1 MSTMKLKRG
10 NKDIT
15 LKKID
20 DQFAVR
26 LKQGAAT
33 TEQELNAVLRQPN
46 VHSCHISAVEPAR
59 MDVFSLSDSKDLDHT
74 MDSLRRVEES
84 EVVSH
89 VYSLDDDQAS
99 PVVPTGKLTVQ
110 FKSGVNNHSQEKI
123 LGDYGLEFV
132 QALDYLPR
140 AYSVSLTQAST
151 MNPLK
156 ICAALEALDEVE
168 AAEADLAFEVALKHQ
183 PVDSLYAQQWHLSNS
198 GGPGLRSGADVK
210 AEPAWDF
217 TRGSRD
223 IRICVMDDGFD
234 LNHPDLSGVGK
245 IVAPKDF
252 GDNDTSPRPVN
263 RDDNHGT
270 ACAGVAVA
278 EENGSGV
285 VGLAPLCAL
294 MPVRTSG
301 WLSDD
306 SIEALFQH
314 AIDHHADVISC
325 SWSAASWNFPLSM
338 RMKGIIHKAAT
349 EGRRNKKGCVI
360 LFAAGNEN
368 RPLDGVKDGRVSHQ
382 GFALHPDVLAVAAS
396 NSLDQKS
403 DYSNFGPALSV
414 CAPSS
419 GSPGKR
425 IVTTDRLGQK
435 GYQAGDF
442 TFTFGGTSSSTP
454 LAAGLAGLLLSFNSE
469 LTAAEI
475 KDIMQKTADKIDD
488 GPGEYDG
495 NGHSDKYGFGRI
507 NAERALALI
516 AAKDEQS
523 LPRTLFMEHRVSKPI
538 PDQGSIDEEISFP
551 LAANI
556 TGFEVSVDITHTYR
570 GDLTLILRSPAGT
583 EVILH
588 QDTGGN
594 AQDLVKSYRMSD
606 EPDLL
611 GGLSGSAAQGQW
623 RLTVRDELARDVGV
637 LNKWGIAVTY

>member
-1 MSTMKLKRG
+1 MSTMKVKRG
-10 NKDIT
+10 NQDIS

-33 TEQELNAVLRQPN
+33 SEQELNAVLRQPN
-46 VHSCHISAVEPAR
+46 IHSCHISAVEPAR
-59 MDVFSLSDSKDLDHT
+59 MDVFSLSDSKDLDRT
-74 MDSLRRVEES
+74 MDSLRHARES
-84 EVVSH
+84 EVISH
-89 VYSLDDDQAS
+89 VYSLDDDQS
-99 PVVPTGKLTVQ
+99 TPVVPTGKLTVQ
-110 FKSGVNNHSQEKI
+110 FKAGVTSQTQEKI
-123 LGDYGLEFV
+123 LGDYGLELV
-132 QALDYLPR
+132 QELDYLPR
-140 AYSVSLTQAST
+140 SYSVSLTQAST

-156 ICAALEALDEVE
+156 ICVALEALDEIE
-168 AAEADLAFEVALKHQ
+168 AAEADLAFEVALKHR
-183 PVDSLYAQQWHLSNS
+183 PADSLYSQQWHLNNN
-198 GGPGLRSGADVK
+198 GGPSLRRGADVK
-210 AEPAWDF
+210 AEAAWEF

-223 IRICVMDDGFD
+223 ISICVMDDGFD
-234 LNHPDLSGVGK
+234 LNHPDLSGAGK
-245 IVAPKDF
+245 IVSPKDF
-252 GDNDTSPRPVN
+252 GDNDFSPRPVN

-325 SWSAASWNFPLSM
+325 SWSAASWNFPLSI

-368 RPLDGVKDGRVSHQ
+368 RPLDGIEGGRISHQ
-382 GFALHPDVLAVAAS
+382 GFALHPDVMAVAAS
-396 NSLDQKS
+396 NSLDRKS
-403 DYSNFGPALSV
+403 GYSNFGPALSV

-419 GSPGKR
+419 GSPGKG

-435 GYQAGDF
+435 GYRAGDF
-442 TFTFGGTSSSTP
+442 TTSFGGTSSSTP
-454 LAAGLAGLLLSFNSE
+454 LAAGLAGLILAYNGE
-469 LTAAEI
+469 LTAAEV
-475 KDIMQKTADKIDD
+475 KDIIQKTADKIDD
-488 GPGEYDG
+488 RPGEYDAD
-495 NGHSDKYGFGRI
+495 GHSRKYGFGRI
-507 NAERALALI
+507 NAERALALL

-538 PDQGSIDEEISFP
+538 PDQGSIDEEITFP
-551 LAANI
+551 VAANI
-556 TGFEVSVDITHTYR
+556 AGFEVSVDISHTYR
-570 GDLTLILRSPAGT
+570 GDLTLILKSPSGT
-583 EVILH
+583 EIVLH

-611 GGLSGSAAQGQW
+611 GGLAGSAAQGQW
-623 RLTVRDELARDVGV
+623 QLTVRDELARDVGV

>member
-1 MSTMKLKRG
+1 MKTMRLRRG

-26 LKQGAAT
+26 LKQGAASD
-33 TEQELNAVLRQPN
+33 EQQLNALLRQPN
-46 VHSCHISAVEPAR
+46 LHSCHISAVEPAR

-74 MDSLRRVEES
+74 MDSLRHVDES

-89 VYSLDDDQAS
+89 VYSLDDDHAT

-110 FKSGVNNHSQEKI
+110 FKQGVNNLTQEKI
-123 LGDYGLEFV
+123 LSGYGLEFV
-132 QALDYLPR
+132 KALDYLPR
-140 AYSVSLTQAST
+140 TYSVSLSQAST

-156 ICAALEALDEVE
+156 IAAALEGRDEVE
-168 AAEADLAFEVALKHQ
+168 AAEADLAFEVALKHH
-183 PVDSLYAQQWHLSNS
+183 PVDSLYAQQWHLNNT

-210 AEPAWDF
+210 AAPAWEF

-223 IRICVMDDGFD
+223 ISICVMDDGFD
-234 LNHPDLSGVGK
+234 LNHPDLSGAGK
-245 IVAPKDF
+245 IVSPMDF
-252 GDNDTSPRPVN
+252 GDNDNSPRPVK

-285 VGLAPLCAL
+285 VGLASMCAL

-325 SWSAASWNFPLSM
+325 SWAAASWNFPLSI
-338 RMKGIIHKAAT
+338 RMNGIIHKAAT

-368 RPLDGVKDGRVSHQ
+368 RPLDGVKDGRASHQ

-396 NSLDQKS
+396 NSLDLKS
-403 DYSNFGPALSV
+403 DYSNFGQEISL

-435 GYQAGDF
+435 GYQSGDF
-442 TFTFGGTSSSTP
+442 TFSFGGTSSSTP
-454 LAAGLAGLLLSFNSE
+454 LAAGLAGLILSFNGD
-469 LTAAEI
+469 LTAGEV
-475 KDIMQKTADKIDD
+475 KEIMQQTADKIDD
-488 GPGEYDG
+488 IPGEYDG
-495 NGHSDKYGFGRI
+495 NGHSQKYGFGRI
-507 NAERALALI
+507 NAERALSLL
-516 AAKDEQS
+516 AAKDDQS
-523 LPRTLFMEHRVSKPI
+523 LPRTLFMEHRVSKAI
-538 PDQGSIDEEISFP
+538 PDQGSIEEALTFP
-551 LAANI
+551 FAANI
-556 TGFEVSVDITHTYR
+556 KGFEVSVDITHTYR
-570 GDLTLILRSPAGT
+570 GDLTLILKSPSGA
-583 EVILH
+583 EIILH

-594 AQDLVKSYRMSD
+594 AQDLIKSYRMSD
-606 EPDLL
+606 EPELL
-611 GGLSGSAAQGQW
+611 AGLAGSAAQGQW
-623 RLTVRDELARDVGV
+623 QLTVKDELARDVGV